1 MSLKTKNGNTIEF
14 DMKQPCDLKIY
25 TIECPLV
32 YAIYVMEDQNLT
44 RFTTGHS
51 ITYRGLKTYRQN
63 EHAY

>member
-1 MSLKTKNGNTIEF
+1 MGIQFEF
-14 DMKQPCDLKIY
+14 DMKQLLWFEKFI